1 VRHGET
7 EKNRAG
13 VWQGQ
18 LDVPLSE
25 TGRRQIVRLAA
36 RLRRWPE
43 RFDRLYTSDLAR
55 ARESAEILGQALGL
69 RPVPD
74 PRLRELCVGE
84 LAGKPREEVFSRYA
98 RVMEASR
105 KDPWNTRM
113 PGGERLLDLK
123 SRLEAFLAELPEGRH
138 LVVAHAGTIR
148 VLVWMAL
155 GLEEGAP
162 WRLWV
167 PNASLSRV
175 VFPEGRA
182 GPVGDAGHLEGDEGG
197 PEHPGPPA

>member
-1 VRHGET
+1 MRHGET

-25 TGRRQIVRLAA
+25 VGRRQIARLAA
-36 RLRRWPE
+36 RLRRFTT

-55 ARESAEILGQALGL
+55 ARESAAILGEALGL
-69 RPVPD
+69 TPIPD

-84 LAGKPREEVFSRYA
+84 LAGKPREEIFARYA
-98 RVMEASR
+98 EVMEESR
-105 KDPWNTRM
+105 KDPWKTRL
-113 PGGERLLDLK
+113 PGGESLLDLK

-138 LVVAHAGTIR
+138 LVVAHAGVVR
-148 VLVWMAL
+148 VFVWMAL
-155 GLEEGAP
+155 GLESGAP
-162 WRLWV
+162 WRLRV

-175 VFPEGRA
+175 VFPEGLA
-182 GPVGDAGHLEGDEGG
+182 GPVGDACHLEGGEGG
-197 PEHPGPPA
+197 PDHPGPSA